1 MRPRHLLRRTGHAG
15 PDGPWVPVGAGVHT
29 GRLWFGTVGEGNHVE
44 ITVLGDVV
52 NTTARLAS
60 AAESGEVL
68 VSVDAARAAGLD
80 DSALEHRSLEL
91 KGKEAPTEVVSVR
104 IGALTAMTFA
114 VGADAYEAFM
124 GRYSRGLSAPFADFA
139 GIVAG
144 QRALDVGCGPGI
156 LTEELVARLGADA
169 VAAVDP
175 SSSFVEAARAK
186 LPGVTVAEASAEAL
200 PFPDEAFDATLAQ
213 LVVHFMPDPVAGLR
227 EMRRVTRP
235 GGVVAASV
243 WDHAGGQGPLGVFWR
258 AAHEIGGEVVDES
271 GMPGAREGHLAELFE
286 AAGLGD
292 IATTVLTVS
301 REHPSFDDWWE
312 PYTLG
317 VGPAGAFVARLGR
330 GRARR
335 ASRAM
340 PRAAPRGSVHGD
352 RPSVDR
358 QGSRLGV
365 EHLAEGAGERWLR
378 DATAE
383 IGVREE
389 DRLARAVHIELLLRH
404 PDAGTEHDALGRR
417 GRPRS
422 SRHRRRSP
430 FVSGGPRQ
438 RPPGTARSARRSVER
453 PRAQRTPPHPIQA
466 MATSSP

>member
-1 MRPRHLLRRTGHAG
+1 
-15 PDGPWVPVGAGVHT
+15 
-29 GRLWFGTVGEGNHVE
+29 
-44 ITVLGDVV
+44 
-52 NTTARLAS
+52 
-60 AAESGEVL
+60 
-68 VSVDAARAAGLD
+68 
-80 DSALEHRSLEL
+80 
-91 KGKEAPTEVVSVR
+91 
-104 IGALTAMTFA
+104 MTFA

-186 LPGVTVAEASAEAL
+186 LPGVTVAEASADAL

-258 AAHEIGGEVVDES
+258 AAHEIGGEVIDES
-271 GMPGAREGHLAELFE
+271 GMPGVREGHLAELFE

-292 IATTVLTVS
+292 IAATVLTVS

-317 VGPAGAFVARLGR
+317 VGPAGAFVARL
-330 GRARR
+330 
-335 ASRAM
+335 
-340 PRAAPRGSVHGD
+340 
-352 RPSVDR
+352 
-358 QGSRLGV
+358 
-365 EHLAEGAGERWLR
+365 
-378 DATAE
+378 T
-383 IGVREE
+383 
-389 DRLARAVHIELLLRH
+389 
-404 PDAGTEHDALGRR
+404 
-417 GRPRS
+417 
-422 SRHRRRSP
+422 
-430 FVSGGPRQ
+430 RQ
-438 RPPGTARSARRSVER
+438 RAELRERCRALLPRLRSR
-453 PRAQRTPPHPIQA
+453 
-466 MATSSP
+466 